1 MADVPVSVE
10 GCVVD
15 IVEDVSHAAG
25 DRKIA
30 HERREFRSIHV
41 IAVARRLDVGEA
53 LPGWG
58 ARRAVQ
64 PDQFRAGGQV
74 FTDVVTGASRMGA
87 VGEKV
92 IDRHDAVHVARE
104 SPERMDERVGDSVL
118 VQIPAFEAHPELERG
133 IALLEEIALV
143 DANFPQHADHARE
156 RALADPDDRHRRRF
170 DQHDLDAAS
179 ALGGIELRIE
189 EGRSQPSGRA
199 AADDRDLRNAPFAH
213 APESTKKEPCRLG
226 PAGLQGLAYP

>member
-1 MADVPVSVE
+1 M
-10 GCVVD
+10 
-15 IVEDVSHAAG
+15 
-25 DRKIA
+25 
-30 HERREFRSIHV
+30 
-41 IAVARRLDVGEA
+41 
-53 LPGWG
+53 
-58 ARRAVQ
+58 Q

-74 FTDVVTGASRMGA
+74 VADVVTGASRMGA

-143 DANFPQHADHARE
+143 DADFPQHCDHARE

-179 ALGGIELRIE
+179 ALGGIELGIE
-189 EGRSQPSGRA
+189 EGRGEPSGRA
-199 AADDRDLRNAPFAH
+199 AADDRDLLDQPGIHNALRRLIEPPRRPGVRACEVPFCHAALLASEALYSGKPSVASILWRFPIGRNLYRALHIDFI
-213 APESTKKEPCRLG
+213 
-226 PAGLQGLAYP
+226 